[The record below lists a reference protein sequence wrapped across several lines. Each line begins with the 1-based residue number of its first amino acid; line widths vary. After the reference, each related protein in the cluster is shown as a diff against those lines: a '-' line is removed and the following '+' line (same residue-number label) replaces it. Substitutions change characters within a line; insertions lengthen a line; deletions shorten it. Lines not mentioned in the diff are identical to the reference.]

1 MAELTVSN
9 LAKSYGID
17 EIFSGV
23 SFNIEKNDKVGII
36 GANGAGKTTLF
47 NIITGDLEADE
58 GNIYKKNDLKLGYL
72 MQNIHIESEK
82 NLYDECL
89 EEFDYIFAIED
100 RLKKLEEDLAL
111 SKDLELTKKITIEY
125 NNLLEK
131 YDELGGYYYPS
142 KIESILKG
150 MGFPKER
157 HGDIV
162 SNLSGG
168 EKSRLQL
175 AKLMLSNPDVLLL
188 DEPTNHLDMGAIEFL
203 ESFLNDFEGAVLIIS
218 HDRYFLDKLVN
229 RIFLLEHK
237 GLYVYNANYT
247 DFMKRRKK
255 DLEVI
260 QKSYENQQ
268 KEIKRQEEIIERF
281 ANLGGSK
288 RKRGISQSRSRQ
300 KLLDKMKKMDRPQD
314 LDNKMKLIFRPKVE
328 SGMDVLEVE
337 NLTMGF
343 DDKLLFED
351 ISLNI
356 YKGEKVGLIGGNG
369 TGKTTLFKLILNQL
383 KPREGQVNLGVGVFP
398 TYFDQ
403 EQSNLNYENTV
414 LDEIWDEYPDLN
426 HYDLRSYLAKFMF
439 TGDDIF
445 KMIGDLSGG
454 ERARVSLLKLM
465 LSTSNFLL
473 LDEPTNHLDIDS
485 KEALEDALDVY
496 EGTAFIISHD
506 RYFLNT
512 VVDKIFVLEDGK
524 IELFQGNYDYY
535 QEKINQR
542 KVLRPEEEGMTK
554 TQIKKDERK
563 KRQGDRELRK
573 IKSQARKLEK
583 EVEELSLEIQA
594 LEEESFNP
602 EIYEDHERA
611 LKLHSQIDKLGKIK
625 EAKEEVWMEIIDQL
639 DV

>member
-17 EIFSGV
+17 EIFTNV

-47 NIITGDLEADE
+47 NLLTDKIYPDG

-100 RLKKLEEDLAL
+100 RLKDLENQLAQ
-111 SKDLELTKKITIEY
+111 SKDVELTEKLSIDY

-131 YDELGGYYYPS
+131 YEDLGGYYYPS

-157 HGDIV
+157 HKDIV

-175 AKLMLSNPDVLLL
+175 AKLMLSKPDILLL

-218 HDRYFLDKLVN
+218 HDRYFLDKIVN

-237 GLYVYNANYT
+237 TLYVYDSDYT
-247 DFMKRRKK
+247 NFMKRRKK
-255 DLEVI
+255 DMEVI
-260 QKSYENQQ
+260 QRSYENQQ
-268 KEIKRQEEIIERF
+268 REIKRQEEIIERF

-300 KLLDKMKKMDRPQD
+300 KLLDKMKKIERPQD
-314 LDNKMKLIFRPKVE
+314 VDNKMKLIFRPKVE
-328 SGMDVLEVE
+328 SGVDVLEVE
-337 NLTMGF
+337 DLTMGF
-343 DDKLLFED
+343 DEKVLFEN
-351 ISLNI
+351 ISFNI

-383 KPREGQVNLGVGVFP
+383 KPWQGEVNLGVGVFP

-403 EQSNLNYENTV
+403 EQTNLDHDKTV

-426 HYDLRSYLAKFMF
+426 HYELRSYLAKFMF

-445 KMIGDLSGG
+445 KIIGDLSGG

-485 KEALEDALDVY
+485 KEALEDSLDVY

-512 VVDKIFVLEDGK
+512 VVDKILVLEDGRV
-524 IELFQGNYDYY
+524 ELFQGNYDYY
-535 QEKINQR
+535 QEKLNQR
-542 KVLRPEEEGMTK
+542 KIVRPEEEGATK
-554 TQIKKDERK
+554 TQLKKEEKK
-563 KRQGDRELRK
+563 KRQSDRELRK
-573 IKSQARKLEK
+573 MKSQIRSLEK
-583 EVEELSLEIQA
+583 EVEELSLR
-594 LEEESFNP
+594 LEELEEKSFQP
-602 EIYEDHERA
+602 EIYQDHEKA
-611 LKLHSQIDKLGKIK
+611 LKVHMEMDELAKIK
-625 EAKEEVWMEIIDQL
+625 EEKEVTWLEMVEEL